1 MLIALKT
8 DDGKNLDTKN
18 VKFMTLDNTE
28 YAMFPVLK
36 TEKLLPAKPQ
46 KWSVDYPEDAA
57 QERVSNALE
66 DLILGKLGSKGAGR
80 GRGVRYGSVAHK
92 VRQWIDSA
100 KPGDST
106 TFASPSDCAIR
117 VACETKGV
125 KAKIFKIKRGQY
137 NVMYERDKKYARSVG
152 T

>member
-18 VKFMTLDNTE
+18 VKFMIFDNME
-28 YAMFPVLK
+28 YAMFPVIN

-46 KWSVDYPEDAA
+46 KWTIDCDEDAT
-57 QERVSNALE
+57 QERVSNSLE
-66 DLILGKLGSKGAGR
+66 HIILGQLKNNKPGR

-92 VRQWIDSA
+92 VRTWIDAA

-106 TFASPSDCAIR
+106 VFQSPSDCAIR

-125 KAKIFKIKRGQY
+125 KAKIFRIKRGHY
-137 NVMYERDKKYARSVG
+137 NVMYERNKRYARSVG
-152 T
+152 V